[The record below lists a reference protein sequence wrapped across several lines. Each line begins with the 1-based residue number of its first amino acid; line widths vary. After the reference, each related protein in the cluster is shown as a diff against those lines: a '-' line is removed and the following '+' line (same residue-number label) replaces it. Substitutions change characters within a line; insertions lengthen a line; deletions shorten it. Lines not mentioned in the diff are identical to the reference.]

1 VSELLFYLE
10 EYIKQN
16 GRTKIAELA
25 RLFGIGR
32 SIVRKYIRTSTIL
45 DISGP
50 YAVLRRTVRSEYGEV
65 TPDDLITLRKY
76 DVPTPEEI
84 ECRKQAILDCIDDSL
99 QTPFILER
107 PDEFTN
113 LIQAVIE
120 FFTSLTDERASSLAM
135 QIRSDLCEERD
146 EHKLYKIYIYIYS
159 RQSRSIKGWAA
170 FIVNRNSIMHAM
182 SGCMLRVS
190 VLHMYLNI
198 LARILRFVK
207 PFSAIQIVSDKRSID
222 TLRRS
227 LNTDHRM
234 SLSERYARKKL
245 LSLLSS
251 YTIRFGIADDE
262 ILQNCRNMA
271 IKAREDLCLL
281 GVGNGRVSRLS

>member
-1 VSELLFYLE
+1 MSELLYHLE

-16 GRTKIAELA
+16 GQTKIAELA
-25 RLFGIGR
+25 RRFGIGR
-32 SIVRKYIRTSTIL
+32 SIIRKYIRTSTIL

-50 YAVLRRTVRSEYGEV
+50 YAILRRTVSSEYGEV
-65 TPDDLITLRKY
+65 TPDDLTVLRKY

-84 ECRKQAILDCIDDSL
+84 ECRKQAILECIDDSL

-107 PDEFTN
+107 QDGFTN
-113 LIQAVIE
+113 LIQAAIE

-135 QIRSDLCEERD
+135 QIRSDLSGERD
-146 EHKLYKIYIYIYS
+146 ERKLYNIYIYVYS
-159 RQSRSIKGWAA
+159 RQSRSIKGWAS
-170 FIVNRNSIMHAM
+170 FIVNRNNIMHAM

-198 LARILRFVK
+198 LARVLRFVK
-207 PFSAIQIVSDKRSID
+207 PFSSIQIISDKRSID

-227 LNTDHRM
+227 FNTDHRM

-251 YTIRFGIADDE
+251 YTVSFGVANDE

-271 IKAREDLCLL
+271 IKARENLCSL
-281 GVGNGRVSRLS
+281 GVGNGRVPCLS

>member
-25 RLFGIGR
+25 RRFGVGR
-32 SIVRKYIRTSTIL
+32 SIIRKYIRTSTIL

-50 YAVLRRTVRSEYGEV
+50 YAILRRTVSSEYGEV

-99 QTPFILER
+99 RTPFILER
-107 PDEFTN
+107 QDEFTN

-120 FFTSLTDERASSLAM
+120 FFTSLTDERASSLAV
-135 QIRSDLCEERD
+135 QLRSDLCEEKD
-146 EHKLYKIYIYIYS
+146 ERKLHKIYIYIYS

-170 FIVNRNSIMHAM
+170 FIVNRNSVVHAM
-182 SGCMLRVS
+182 SGCMFRVS
-190 VLHMYLNI
+190 VLHVYLNI

-227 LNTDHRM
+227 FNTDHRM

-251 YTIRFGIADDE
+251 YTISFGIANDE
-262 ILQNCRNMA
+262 IFQNCRNMA
-271 IKAREDLCLL
+271 IKARDDLCLL
-281 GVGNGRVSRLS
+281 GVGNGRVPCVS